1 MRIFGKNSVDR
12 VEEAVNELRVRR
24 EAESTQIH
32 HEMVELRAQM
42 AVLEDKVRPLSATM
56 ELAWEKVDKA
66 IKRLSYR
73 ESAAALR
80 AQAEEDQ
87 PSPPAAP
94 LSKIELLR
102 ARRARRK

>member
-1 MRIFGKNSVDR
+1 MWKFGKSSVDTLTDAIATWR
-12 VEEAVNELRVRR
+12 VER
-24 EAESTQIH
+24 EADATQRH
-32 HEMVELRAQM
+32 NEMVELRAQM
-42 AVLEDKVRPLSATM
+42 AVLEDKVRPLTASM

-66 IKRLSYR
+66 IKRLNYR

-94 LSKIELLR
+94 LSKIEQLR